1 MTAYDGAD
9 QGAPAGPKQPEEPV
23 EIPADTQPP
32 APAVASS
39 EPPLEVP
46 SSATQATPQPPPCHS
61 TYISTISF
69 R

>member
-23 EIPADTQPP
+23 EIPADTQ
-32 APAVASS
+32 AVVSCGPSPDQPNRRDSLLKEKKEMKKLVFSS
-39 EPPLEVP
+39 FEQTRL
-46 SSATQATPQPPPCHS
+46 
-61 TYISTISF
+61 